1 MTTEVP
7 AVVWMSV
14 VRVALCADAE
24 CNTLYALRERACPVC
39 GSETRFALSRVLN
52 RDGGR
57 ATRRAIERGY
67 DDCGAPG
74 GSR

>member
-1 MTTEVP
+1 MTTQVP

-14 VRVALCADAE
+14 VRVALCATAE

-39 GSETRFALSRVLN
+39 GSTTRFALSRLLN

-57 ATRRAIERGY
+57 RTKDASVVECERKGF
-67 DDCGAPG
+67 DEC
-74 GSR
+74 